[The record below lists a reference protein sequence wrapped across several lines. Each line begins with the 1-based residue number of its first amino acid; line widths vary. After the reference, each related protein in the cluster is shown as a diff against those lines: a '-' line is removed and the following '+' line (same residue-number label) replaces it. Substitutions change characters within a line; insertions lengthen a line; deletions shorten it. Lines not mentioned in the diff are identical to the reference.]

1 MTLHELDSSSDIQF
15 LSITISNGCCASV
28 FLAIAV
34 RNGCCAF
41 TMGFI
46 QS

>member
-1 MTLHELDSSSDIQF
+1 MMLHELDSSSDIQF
-15 LSITISNGCCASV
+15 LLFTISNGCCASV